1 MNADTLAETQDF
13 TIQVRQ
19 RGQITIPKKVRE
31 ALSISE
37 GDILTLVQVD
47 EVFLLIPKK
56 LKGAE
61 ITDRFTALMEAQGL
75 TLNDLLEDLPQIRKE
90 LYEER
95 WN

>member
-61 ITDRFTALMEAQGL
+61 ITDRFTTLMEAQGL